1 MNNLIMEVMVL
12 DKKYLGRL
20 KNIDTHELAFSIAN
34 RLRGNETVGDYHSKG
49 IAVAYVLYQAA
60 LDSNVCIDSREE
72 FDKSFNSPDS
82 IKFILEK
89 NLANIWFVVIE
100 LKDKY
105 SADELL
111 AYILFNNEM
120 EDFKTGD
127 CSTPS
132 GLIKLACS
140 ILNIKNNE
148 KVFELCS
155 GKGNFFVEAFT
166 TQEEFD
172 YTGVE
177 LNYVANDIAKIR
189 AEILEKD
196 IDLILSDAFEYRV
209 EEKANKLFANYP
221 FMVKT
226 PAMSEHKER
235 IRKAFS
241 IPAEVVQRASSDW
254 IFNATI
260 IEQMGIDGKAVAIM
274 TNGATWNTADRN
286 IRQFFIENGY
296 IEAVIS
302 LPAKLFNSFAIPT
315 TLIVFSH
322 NNKEIKMIDAR
333 EICVKER
340 RNNVLTE
347 NNINEILS
355 LLDKDGENA
364 ITKRISEFAD
374 NEFVLNAT
382 RYLEVLP
389 EIANG
394 VELGSV
400 AKNIT
405 RGAQLKADDLEEK
418 KSSEPTPYKY
428 LMLANINDG
437 VLSFDEEQYLKE
449 IPANLSKF
457 CVKNNSIVL
466 TRTGLPFF
474 KSAVAQ
480 VEEGNILLATG
491 NLFVI
496 ELDETKVNPFYVQ
509 AFFTSEAGVSLFR
522 SICTGTGLPTI
533 SLDKLRKLV
542 IPLPSLEEQNAI
554 GNKYAATMDEVIL
567 LKRKL
572 EKSIAR
578 MKHIYDEEV

>member
-1 MNNLIMEVMVL
+1 ME
-12 DKKYLGRL
+12 KKYLGSL
-20 KNIDTHELAFSIAN
+20 KKIDTHEIAFSIAN
-34 RLRGNETVGDYHSKG
+34 RLRGSEMVGDYHSKG

-60 LDSNVCIDSREE
+60 LDKKVCIDSKETFE
-72 FDKSFNSPDS
+72 NSFCLSDS
-82 IKFILEK
+82 IKSILNK
-89 NLANIWFVVIE
+89 NLANAWYVISE
-100 LKDKY
+100 LKEKY
-105 SADELL
+105 TADELL
-111 AYILFNNEM
+111 AYILFNNDM

-132 GLIKLACS
+132 GVIKLACS
-140 ILNIKNNE
+140 ILDIQEND
-148 KVFELCS
+148 KVLELCS
-155 GKGNFFVEAFT
+155 GKGNFFTEAFA
-166 TQEEFD
+166 TQENFD

-177 LNYVANDIAKIR
+177 LNYVSNDIAQIR
-189 AEILEKD
+189 AELLDKNIS
-196 IDLILSDAFEYRV
+196 LILNDAFEYRAD
-209 EEKANKLFANYP
+209 EKADKLFANYP

-226 PAMSEHKER
+226 LAMSEHKET
-235 IRKAFS
+235 IRKAFD

-254 IFNATI
+254 VFNATI
-260 IEQMGIDGKAVAIM
+260 VEQMNANGKAVAIM
-274 TNGATWNTADRN
+274 TNGATWNTTDRS
-286 IRQFFIENGY
+286 IRQFFIENGF

-302 LPAKLFNSFAIPT
+302 LPSKLFNSFSIPT

-340 RNNVLTE
+340 RNNVLTDD
-347 NNINEILS
+347 NIKEILS
-355 LLDKDGENA
+355 LLEHDEENS
-364 ITKRISEFAD
+364 ITKNISEFAN

-394 VELGSV
+394 VELGSIAV
-400 AKNIT
+400 NIT

-466 TRTGLPFF
+466 TRTGLPIF

-480 VEEGNILLATG
+480 VEKDTALLATG

-542 IPLPSLEEQNAI
+542 IPLPSLEEQNVI

>member
-1 MNNLIMEVMVL
+1 ME
-12 DKKYLGRL
+12 KKYLSSL
-20 KNIDTHELAFSIAN
+20 KKIDTHEIAFSIAN
-34 RLRGNETVGDYHSKG
+34 RLRGSEMVGDYHSKG

-60 LDSNVCIDSREE
+60 LDNKVCVDNKEAFE
-72 FDKSFNSPDS
+72 NSFFLSDS
-82 IKFILEK
+82 IKSILNK
-89 NLANIWFVVIE
+89 NLANAWYVISE

-105 SADELL
+105 TADELL
-111 AYILFNNEM
+111 AYILFNNDM

-132 GLIKLACS
+132 GVIKLACS
-140 ILNIKNNE
+140 ILDIQEND
-148 KVFELCS
+148 KVLELCS
-155 GKGNFFVEAFT
+155 GKGNFFTEAFA
-166 TQEEFD
+166 TQENFD

-177 LNYVANDIAKIR
+177 LNYVSNDIAQIR
-189 AEILEKD
+189 AELLDKNIS
-196 IDLILSDAFEYRV
+196 LILNDAFEYRAD
-209 EEKANKLFANYP
+209 EKADKLFANYP

-226 PAMSEHKER
+226 PAMSEHKETV
-235 IRKAFS
+235 RKAFD

-254 IFNATI
+254 VFNATI
-260 IEQMGIDGKAVAIM
+260 VEQMNAHGKAVTIM
-274 TNGATWNTADRN
+274 TNGATWNTTDRS
-286 IRQFFIENGY
+286 IRQFFIENGF

-302 LPAKLFNSFAIPT
+302 LPSKLFNSFSIPT

-340 RNNVLTE
+340 RNNVLTDD
-347 NNINEILS
+347 NIKEILS
-355 LLDKDGENA
+355 LLEHDEENS
-364 ITKRISEFAD
+364 ITKNISEFSN

-400 AKNIT
+400 AVNIT

-437 VLSFDEEQYLKE
+437 VLSFDEEQYLKG

-466 TRTGLPFF
+466 TRTGLPIF
-474 KSAVAQ
+474 KSAVAK
-480 VEEGNILLATG
+480 VEKDTALLATG

-509 AFFTSEAGVSLFR
+509 AFFASEAGVSLFR

-542 IPLPSLEEQNAI
+542 IPLPSLEEQNVI